1 MAAGWLWGFA
11 VTQTFSCVGRQ
22 GKRHAKKK
30 GCLPCAAC
38 LSSVE
43 VVEEGRHMGSGVKI
57 AQGVKSK
64 KGQKR
69 SKVSGKL
76 GSWPAAT
83 VEALAESK
91 KHSNTQKC
99 LGGAKA

>member
-1 MAAGWLWGFA
+1 MGLL
-11 VTQTFSCVGRQ
+11 SLC
-22 GKRHAKKK
+22 
-30 GCLPCAAC
+30 CLARER

-43 VVEEGRHMGSGVKI
+43 VVEESKSMKSGVKI

-64 KGQKR
+64 KGEGGR

-76 GSWPAAT
+76 GSWPPTT
-83 VEALAESK
+83 VEALADAK